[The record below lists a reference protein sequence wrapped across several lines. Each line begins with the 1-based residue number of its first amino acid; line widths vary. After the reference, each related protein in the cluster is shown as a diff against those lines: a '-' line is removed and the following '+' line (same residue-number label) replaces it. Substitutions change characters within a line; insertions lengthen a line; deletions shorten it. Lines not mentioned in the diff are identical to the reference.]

1 MTRWFP
7 LADSD
12 DTLIQ
17 NGPIRFRHSVIVPAE
32 PERVWHLLTADDAL
46 VSWAR
51 GITGVDWITPR
62 PFGIGTRREV
72 TVGHGAAALRERF
85 YRWDENK
92 QLTFTVEAANR
103 PGFRRFAEDI
113 TLEPHPD
120 GTHLTWTF
128 AAEAEPWF
136 GALLFPARPLIHRVT
151 RSWTEGIT
159 DRLKHPGL

>member
-32 PERVWHLLTADDAL
+32 PERVWQLLTAADAL

-72 TVGHGAAALRERF
+72 TVGRGAAALRERF

-92 QLTFTVEAANR
+92 RLTFTVEAANR

-136 GALLFPARPLIHRVT
+136 AALLFPARPLIHRVT

-159 DRLKHPGL
+159 ERVKH